1 MKLDS
6 NQTPQDT
13 ISSKNGEIDQELF
26 LFLAR
31 RKKVEEN
38 IISFDWG
45 YNRPFKRIEYS
56 FIGMLIEET
65 KFVGEWFYES
75 TRVKN
80 PERQKFIKTIRE
92 FLKFLL
98 K

>member
-38 IISFDWG
+38 MKATVVP
-45 YNRPFKRIEYS
+45 NRNKIFAS
-56 FIGMLIEET
+56 
-65 KFVGEWFYES
+65 
-75 TRVKN
+75 
-80 PERQKFIKTIRE
+80 IKASSPAIVLAI
-92 FLKFLL
+92 LKVASMPDLVTL
-98 K
+98 

>member
-13 ISSKNGEIDQELF
+13 ISSKNGEINQELF

-38 IISFDWG
+38 MISFDWG

-56 FIGMLIEET
+56 NIE
-65 KFVGEWFYES
+65 
-75 TRVKN
+75 
-80 PERQKFIKTIRE
+80 
-92 FLKFLL
+92 LL
-98 K
+98 KC